1 MFKDL
6 SMRIFLVHL
15 AAFAAGIIICAAINL
30 WLTPGTHW
38 FPWVLLGW
46 GVAVAT
52 HAFALLLRKTRR
64 PERIF
69 IDPKA
74 GASIVHL
81 FAYIAVVLLL
91 TFVNLTVT
99 PKVWWFY
106 WVALGWG
113 VGVGLHLW
121 CAFGKRRR
129 RAPRPETSRQLEA
142 KQHATQAKPRG
153 KRAPRQRRPK
163 A

>member
-6 SMRIFLVHL
+6 SVRIFLVHL
-15 AAFAAGIIICAAINL
+15 AAFAAGIVICAAINL
-30 WLTPGTHW
+30 WLKPGTLW

-52 HAFALLLRKTRR
+52 HAVALLLRKTRR
-64 PERIF
+64 RERIF

-74 GASIVHL
+74 RASIVHL

-91 TFVNLTVT
+91 AFVNLTVT

-113 VGVGLHLW
+113 VGVGFHLW

-129 RAPRPETSRQLEA
+129 RAPRPETSRQVEA
-142 KQHATQAKPRG
+142 KQSATEAKPPG

>member
-6 SMRIFLVHL
+6 SMLIFLVL
-15 AAFAAGIIICAAINL
+15 AAFAAGVVICAAINL
-30 WLTPGTHW
+30 WLKPGTLW

-52 HAFALLLRKTRR
+52 HALALLLRKTRR
-64 PERIF
+64 RERIF

-74 GASIVHL
+74 RASIVHL

-91 TFVNLTVT
+91 AFVNLTVT

-113 VGVGLHLW
+113 VGVGFHLW

-129 RAPRPETSRQLEA
+129 RLPRPETSRQVEA
-142 KQHATQAKPRG
+142 KQSATEAKPAS